1 MLSIQGLIIT
11 FMFGVIVGIIIDG
24 LLNYYHMRKQLNEG
38 LSKEFM
44 SMMNNQ

>member
-1 MLSIQGLIIT
+1 MFSVQGLIIT
-11 FMFGVIVGIIIDG
+11 FMFGVLVGIIIDG
-24 LLNYYHMRKQLNEG
+24 LLNYYHMKKHLNEG